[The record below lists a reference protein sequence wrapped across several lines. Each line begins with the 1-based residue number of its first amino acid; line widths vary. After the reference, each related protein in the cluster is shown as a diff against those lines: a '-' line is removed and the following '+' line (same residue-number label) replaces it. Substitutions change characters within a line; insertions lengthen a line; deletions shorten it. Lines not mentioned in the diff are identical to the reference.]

1 MQLLKYNY
9 ALPRNRKINT
19 LQARI
24 HGGGGGG
31 DILELKK
38 RDGRRDSACKDS

>member
-19 LQARI
+19 LQWYLRRI
-24 HGGGGGG
+24 
-31 DILELKK
+31 DTDTDDVNDREIKSMVAPFL
-38 RDGRRDSACKDS
+38 